1 MKKQKL
7 QKLQKM
13 QADERTTTNSS
24 TRECLICLED
34 KYLDS
39 FPSTTVSSSEVAC
52 RHLEKTCKECLGA
65 LRKPQCPY
73 CQQDW
78 RSLYPPVS
86 KMELP
91 LIYKTIYTW
100 IAIAENDVA
109 LIEHLIHFWKIDFSE
124 NMPFDYVSQL
134 LTGRNDLD
142 SQQAMTFW
150 NENPE
155 RSIMKKSFL
164 LCQGIQFENNQY
176 VYVHP

>member
-1 MKKQKL
+1 LKK

-13 QADERTTTNSS
+13 QADERTTS
-24 TRECLICLED
+24 TMECLICLED
-34 KYLDS
+34 KSLDS
-39 FPSTTVSSSEVAC
+39 FSSTTVSSSEVAC
-52 RHLEKTCKECLGA
+52 QHLEKICEECLRQ

-78 RSLYPPVS
+78 RSLCFS

-100 IAIAENDVA
+100 IAISENDVL
-109 LIEHLIHFWKIDFSE
+109 LIEHLIHFWKIDFTE
-124 NMPFDYVSQL
+124 NMPFDYASQL

-142 SQQAMTFW
+142 SQQAMDFW
-150 NENPE
+150 NENPD